1 MKTVRRLY
9 FYAIAFIS
17 FEVVL
22 WGLVG
27 LIRSIVNPDL
37 ITDNAQ
43 ALATALSL
51 ILVGVPIF
59 LIHWLW
65 AQRVSAREEDEKT
78 ATLRAVFLYGALF
91 ATLLPA
97 VQNLLALINRTFIGV
112 AKISYERA
120 LIGGTQSW
128 PDNLIAIVLN
138 LLIAAYFWSI
148 LRAEW
153 PTLPDTENFKDI
165 RRVYRYLW
173 MLYGLLMIVFG
184 TQQIL
189 RFILYI
195 PTDLIGSIGRETF
208 VNATALLVVGAPI
221 WFFAWRFIQDALPD
235 PAENDS
241 VLRLIIL
248 YLLALGGTVTVL
260 TAGGN
265 ILYGLLSRLFGED
278 ISITDLIQK
287 ISGPFSV
294 LIPFSALW
302 GYYGGWLNKQFASE
316 ENLPRRSAMK
326 RIYFYILSVI
336 GLATT
341 IIGMLLLFTLII
353 DQLTSSSGLIAADF
367 RLKQLAG
374 AISVI
379 IVGLPLWLRTWR
391 PMQAEALADVDPS
404 TRFAASGQVMGGH
417 ARRSIVRKAYLYL
430 ALFASVLGTMA
441 PAAIIVFLLIQAA
454 LKGQVE
460 TNFLQ
465 DILNAVTILIVFAV
479 VLVYHL
485 SALRKD
491 GEVQMEVL
499 EEKQSEFSVVV
510 LDHNGKFGES
520 VKAAFAKHA
529 PKVPVTILNANEK
542 IASDVKAN
550 AVVLPGSLALNTPA
564 SPNVEAWI
572 RSFNG
577 SKLIVS
583 DDAAGIYWMNDL
595 GQAAQSAQA
604 LAEGQEIRPQ
614 SGARITPVWTYV
626 AYVFA
631 ALFACQLIIILLSLG
646 VSTVT
651 GGF

>member
-22 WGLVG
+22 WGLIG

-65 AQRVSAREEDEKT
+65 AQRVSAREEEEKT

-112 AKISYERA
+112 ARISYERA

-128 PDNLIAIVLN
+128 PDNLIAIILN
-138 LLIAAYFWSI
+138 LLLASYFWSI

-153 PTLPDTENFKDI
+153 PNLPETENFKDI

-184 TQQIL
+184 AQQIL

-208 VNATALLVVGAPI
+208 VNATALLVVGTPI

-260 TAGGN
+260 SAGGN
-265 ILYGLLSRLFGED
+265 ILYMLLSRLLGED
-278 ISITDLIQK
+278 ISTTDLIQN
-287 ISGPFSV
+287 ISSPFSI
-294 LIPFSALW
+294 LIPLGALW

-316 ENLPRRSAMK
+316 ENIPRRSGMK
-326 RIYFYILSVI
+326 RVYFYILSLI

-353 DQLTSSSGLIAADF
+353 DQLTNKSDVIAADF
-367 RLKQLAG
+367 IMKQLAG
-374 AISVI
+374 AIAVI
-379 IVGLPLWLRTWR
+379 VVGLPLWLRTWR
-391 PMQAEALADVDPS
+391 PMQAEAIADGDLS
-404 TRFAASGQVMGGH
+404 TSSGRVMSGH
-417 ARRSIVRKAYLYL
+417 ARRSVVRKAYLYL
-430 ALFASVLGTMA
+430 VLFASVLGTMV
-441 PAAIIVFLLIQAA
+441 PAAIIVFMLIQAV
-454 LKGQVE
+454 LKGQIE
-460 TNFLQ
+460 SDFLNG
-465 DILNAVTILIVFAV
+465 ILKAITSLTIFAV
-479 VLVYHL
+479 VLIYHL

-491 GEVQMEVL
+491 GAVQSEVL

-510 LDHNGKFGES
+510 FDHNGKFGES

-542 IASDVKAN
+542 VANDVKAN
-550 AVVLPGSLALNTPA
+550 AVVLPGSLAVTTPE
-564 SPNVEAWI
+564 NVEAWI

-583 DDAAGIYWMNDL
+583 DGAAGIYWMNDL
-595 GQAAQSAQA
+595 GQVAQSAQA
-604 LAEGQEIRPQ
+604 LAEGEDIRSQ
-614 SGARITPVWTYV
+614 STTRTTPVWIYV

-631 ALFACQLIIILLSLG
+631 ALFACQLLIGLLFFG
-646 VSTVT
+646 VRMVT
-651 GGF
+651 GF

>member
-9 FYAIAFIS
+9 FYTIAFIS

-22 WGLVG
+22 WGLIG
-27 LIRSIVNPDL
+27 LIRSIVNPAL

-51 ILVGVPIF
+51 ILVGVPFF
-59 LIHWLW
+59 LVHWLW
-65 AQRVSAREEDEKT
+65 AQRVSAREEEEKT

-120 LIGGTQSW
+120 LIGGTQTW

-153 PTLPDTENFKDI
+153 PSLPDTENFKDI
-165 RRVYRYLW
+165 RRIYRYLW

-195 PTDLIGSIGRETF
+195 PTNLIGSIGRETF

-221 WFFAWRFIQDALPD
+221 WFFSWRFIQDALPD
-235 PAENDS
+235 PAENSS
-241 VLRLIIL
+241 VLRLVIL

-260 TAGGN
+260 TTGGN
-265 ILYGLLSRLFGED
+265 IFYSLLSRLIGED
-278 ISITDLIQK
+278 ISTTDLIQK

-294 LIPFSALW
+294 LIPFSVLW
-302 GYYGGWLNKQFASE
+302 VYYGGWLNKQFNSE
-316 ENLPRRSAMK
+316 TNAPRRAAMK
-326 RIYFYILSVI
+326 RVYLYILSVI
-336 GLATT
+336 GLTT
-341 IIGMLLLFTLII
+341 SIVGILLLLTLIV
-353 DQLTSSSGLIAADF
+353 DQAIGRSDVTSSDF
-367 RLKQLAG
+367 MIKQLAG
-374 AISVI
+374 AIAVI
-379 IVGLPLWLRTWR
+379 VVGLPLWLRTWR
-391 PMQAEALADVDPS
+391 PMQAEALAE
-404 TRFAASGQVMGGH
+404 GEMGAH

-460 TNFLQ
+460 ADFLSS
-465 DILNAVTILIVFAV
+465 ILKALEALIVFAV
-479 VLVYHL
+479 ILVYHL

-491 GEVQMEVL
+491 GAVQKEVL
-499 EEKQSEFSVVV
+499 EEKQSEFSVAV
-510 LDHNGKFGES
+510 LDHNGKFGEL
-520 VKAAFAKHA
+520 VKAAFAKYA
-529 PKVPVTILNANEK
+529 PKVPVTVLNANEK

-550 AVVLPGSLALNTPA
+550 ALVLPGALAVNTPE
-564 SPNVEAWI
+564 NVEAWI

-577 SKLIVS
+577 SKLIVA
-583 DDAAGIYWMNDL
+583 DDAAGIFWMNDF

-614 SGARITPVWTYV
+614 SATRATPAWTYV
-626 AYVFA
+626 VYVFA
-631 ALFACQLIIILLSLG
+631 ALFACQVVIILVTLGISL
-646 VSTVT
+646 VT
-651 GGF
+651 GNF

>member
-22 WGLVG
+22 WGLIG

-65 AQRVSAREEDEKT
+65 AQRASAREEEEKT

-112 AKISYERA
+112 ARISYERA

-128 PDNLIAIVLN
+128 PDNLIAIILN
-138 LLIAAYFWSI
+138 LLLASYFWSI
-148 LRAEW
+148 LRAEG
-153 PTLPDTENFKDI
+153 PALPDTENFKDI

-184 TQQIL
+184 AQQIL

-195 PTDLIGSIGRETF
+195 PSDLIGSIGRETF

-235 PAENDS
+235 PAENGS

-260 TAGGN
+260 SAGGN
-265 ILYGLLSRLFGED
+265 ILYSLLSRLLGED
-278 ISITDLIQK
+278 ISTIDLIQN
-287 ISGPFSV
+287 INGPLSV
-294 LIPFSALW
+294 VIPFGALW

-316 ENLPRRSAMK
+316 ENIPRRSGLK
-326 RIYFYILSVI
+326 RVYFYILSVI

-341 IIGMLLLFTLII
+341 ITGMLLLFNLII
-353 DQLTSSSGLIAADF
+353 DQLINVSDVIKSDYIM
-367 RLKQLAG
+367 KQLAG
-374 AISVI
+374 AIAVI
-379 IVGLPLWLRTWR
+379 IVGLPLWLRTWL
-391 PMQAEALADVDPS
+391 PMQAEAVADGEV
-404 TRFAASGQVMGGH
+404 GGH

-430 ALFASVLGTMA
+430 ALFASVLGTMV
-441 PAAIIVFLLIQAA
+441 PAAIIVFELIQAA
-454 LKGQVE
+454 LNGRIE
-460 TNFLQ
+460 SGFLNV
-465 DILNAVTILIVFAV
+465 ILNAIMVLVVFAV

-485 SALRKD
+485 LALRKD
-491 GEVQMEVL
+491 GAVQTEVL
-499 EEKQSEFSVVV
+499 EEKQEQFSVLVF
-510 LDHNGKFGES
+510 DTGDGKFGEA
-520 VKAAFAKHA
+520 VKAAFKKHA
-529 PKVPVTILNANEK
+529 PKLTISVANANEK
-542 IASDVKAN
+542 VADDLKAN
-550 AVVLPGSLALNTPA
+550 AVVLPGSLAMKMTA
-564 SPNVEAWI
+564 SPNAEAWM

-577 SKLIVS
+577 SRLIVP
-583 DDAAGIYWMNDL
+583 DEAAGVYWMNDFE
-595 GQAAQSAQA
+595 QMADSARA
-604 LAEGQEIRPQ
+604 LAEGQGIRPQ
-614 SGARITPVWTYV
+614 SAARTTPVWTYV

-631 ALFACQLIIILLSLG
+631 ALFACELVFILLSLG
-646 VSTVT
+646 VSMVR
-651 GGF
+651 GF

>member
-22 WGLVG
+22 WGLIG
-27 LIRSIVNPDL
+27 LIRSIVNPDR
-37 ITDNAQ
+37 ITDNAE

-65 AQRVSAREEDEKT
+65 AQRVSAREEEEKT

-128 PDNLIAIVLN
+128 PDNLIAILLN
-138 LLIAAYFWSI
+138 LLLAAYFWSI

-153 PTLPDTENFKDI
+153 PTLPETENFKDI
-165 RRVYRYLW
+165 RRIYRYLW
-173 MLYGLLMIVFG
+173 MLYGLLMIIFG
-184 TQQIL
+184 AQQIL

-195 PTDLIGSIGRETF
+195 PTDLIGSIGREQF

-235 PAENDS
+235 PDEGGS

-248 YLLALGGTVTVL
+248 YLLALGGAVTVL
-260 TAGGN
+260 AAGGN
-265 ILYGLLSRLFGED
+265 ILYSLLSRLFGED
-278 ISITDLIQK
+278 ISTTDLIQN
-287 ISGPFSV
+287 ISGPLSILV
-294 LIPFSALW
+294 PFAAVW
-302 GYYGGWLNKQFASE
+302 GYYGGWLNKQFTAE
-316 ENLPRRSAMK
+316 ENIPRRSGMK
-326 RIYFYILSVI
+326 RVYFYILSVI
-336 GLATT
+336 GLGTT
-341 IIGMLLLFTLII
+341 IVGLLLLFTLII
-353 DQLTSSSGLIAADF
+353 DQLTKGTDVTSLDF
-367 RLKQLAG
+367 RLQQLAG
-374 AISVI
+374 AIAVI
-379 IVGLPLWLRTWR
+379 VVGLPLWLKTWR
-391 PMQAEALADVDPS
+391 PMQMEAFAD
-404 TRFAASGQVMGGH
+404 GEMGGH

-430 ALFASVLGTMA
+430 ALFVSVLGVML
-441 PAAIIVFLLIQAA
+441 PAGIIIFMLIQAA
-454 LKGQVE
+454 LKADLG
-460 TNFLQ
+460 NDFLSG
-465 DILNAVTILIVFAV
+465 ILTALQALVIFSV
-479 VLVYHL
+479 VLAYHL
-485 SALRKD
+485 SALRND
-491 GEVQMEVL
+491 AAVQTDLL

-529 PKVPVTILNANEK
+529 PKVPVTVLNANEK
-542 IASDVKAN
+542 ITSDVKAN
-550 AVVLPGSLALNTPA
+550 AVVLPASLAVNTPE
-564 SPNVEAWI
+564 NVEAWI

-577 SKLIVS
+577 IKLIVS
-583 DDAAGIYWMNDL
+583 DEAAGIYWMSDL
-595 GQAAQSAQA
+595 GQLAQSAQA
-604 LAEGQEIRPQ
+604 IAEGEEIRPQ
-614 SGARITPVWTYV
+614 SATKTTPVWTYV

-631 ALFACQLIIILLSLG
+631 ALFACQLVIMLLTFG
-646 VSTVT
+646 VSMVT
-651 GGF
+651 GF

>member
-9 FYAIAFIS
+9 FYAVAFIS

-22 WGLVG
+22 WGLIG

-51 ILVGVPIF
+51 VLVGVPFF
-59 LIHWLW
+59 LVHWLW
-65 AQRVSAREEDEKT
+65 AQRVSAREEEEKT

-120 LIGGTQSW
+120 LIGGTQTW

-138 LLIAAYFWSI
+138 LLLAAYFWSI

-173 MLYGLLMIVFG
+173 MLYGLLMIIFG
-184 TQQIL
+184 AQQIL

-195 PTDLIGSIGRETF
+195 PSDLIGSIGRETF
-208 VNATALLVVGAPI
+208 VNATALLVVGAPV

-248 YLLALGGTVTVL
+248 YLLALGGIVTVL

-265 ILYGLLSRLFGED
+265 ILYSLLSRLLGED
-278 ISITDLIQK
+278 VSTTDLIK
-287 ISGPFSV
+287 NISNPLSIA
-294 LIPFSALW
+294 IPFGVLW
-302 GYYGGWLNKQFASE
+302 GYYGGWLNKQIASE
-316 ENLPRRSAMK
+316 QNVSRRSGMK
-326 RIYFYILSVI
+326 RVYFYILSVL

-341 IIGMLLLFTLII
+341 VIGMLLLFSLII
-353 DQLTSSSGLIAADF
+353 DQLTNRSDVIADDYIM
-367 RLKQLAG
+367 KQLAG
-374 AISVI
+374 AIAVI
-379 IVGLPLWLRTWR
+379 VVGLPLWLRTWR
-391 PMQAEALADVDPS
+391 PMQTESLVD
-404 TRFAASGQVMGGH
+404 GEMGAH

-441 PAAIIVFLLIQAA
+441 PAVFIVFLLIQAA

-460 TNFLQ
+460 SGFLNE
-465 DILNAVTILIVFAV
+465 ILKAMMVLAVFAV

-485 SALRKD
+485 LALRKD
-491 GEVQMEVL
+491 GAVQTEIL
-499 EEKQSEFSVVV
+499 EEKQSEFSILI

-520 VKAAFAKHA
+520 VRAAFAKHA
-529 PKVPVTILNANEK
+529 PRVPVTILDANEK
-542 IASDVKAN
+542 ISSDVKAN
-550 AVVLPGSLALNTPA
+550 AVVLPGSLAVNTPE
-564 SPNVEAWI
+564 NVEAWL
-572 RSFNG
+572 RSFSG
-577 SKLIVS
+577 SRLIVS
-583 DDAAGIYWMNDL
+583 DEAAGIYWMNDL
-595 GQAAQSAQA
+595 GQLAQSAQA

-614 SGARITPVWTYV
+614 SAVRTTPVWTYI

-646 VSTVT
+646 ISTVVN
-651 GGF
+651 F